1 MDCWQ
6 RWGPASAQS
15 WCCCAG
21 NAMSESFDTDVLI
34 AGGGPA
40 GLAAA
45 IAARQAGLTVM
56 LADPARPPIDKACG
70 EGIMPAGIAALRR
83 LGIELLPGQFSAL
96 AGMRFVDAHGA
107 VDAVFPHGR
116 GCGARRTTL
125 HQVMVER
132 AEQAGV
138 ELLWGSRVSFFYNNH
153 NTGRGRDSVKGGIL
167 LDGRGVRC
175 RWLIGADGQ
184 NSRLRA
190 HAGLEGL
197 RGVRRR
203 FGLRCHYAV
212 APWSEF
218 VEVHWGEH
226 GQMYI
231 TPVASDQVCVALLTH
246 CPKRLNTGL
255 SEAPADPHL
264 SAATGLTAVPAG
276 DPIFDEARVHFPA
289 VAARLGGASRLTRV
303 RGSLTVTR
311 SLPLVWR
318 ENLALVGEAS
328 GSVDAITG
336 EGLTMAFQQALALA
350 SALAAGDLQLYQ
362 AAHRRI
368 IRRPNF
374 MNRFLLS
381 MDRHTILRQRVLR
394 AFSAEPGLFAR
405 MLAIHVGESSCL
417 GVRGTVSLG
426 WRLLSLPRQAQTET
440 FPH

>member
-1 MDCWQ
+1 MNE
-6 RWGPASAQS
+6 G
-15 WCCCAG
+15 
-21 NAMSESFDTDVLI
+21 FDTDVLI

-45 IAARQAGLTVM
+45 IAARQGGLTVM

-83 LGIELLPGQFSAL
+83 LGIELLPGQFFAL
-96 AGMRFVDAHGA
+96 AGMRFVGAHGA
-107 VDAVFPHGR
+107 VDAVFPHER
-116 GCGARRTTL
+116 GCGARRTML

-138 ELLWGSRVSFFYNNH
+138 ELLWGSRVSFQQNH
-153 NTGRGRDSVKGGIL
+153 NTGWGRGSGKEEIL

-184 NSRLRA
+184 NSRVRA
-190 HAGLEGL
+190 QAGLERP
-197 RGVRRR
+197 RGMRRR

-231 TPVASDQVCVALLTH
+231 TPVASDQVCVALLTDG
-246 CPKRLNTGL
+246 PKKLNTGL
-255 SEAPADPHL
+255 SEAPANAHL
-264 SAATGLTAVPAG
+264 SAATGLTTARAG
-276 DPIFDEARVHFPA
+276 DSIFDEARAHFPA
-289 VAARLGGASRLTRV
+289 VAQRLGGAARLTRV
-303 RGSLTVTR
+303 RGSLTSTG

-350 SALAAGDLQLYQ
+350 AALAAGDLRLYQ

-368 IRRPNF
+368 MRRPNF
-374 MNRFLLS
+374 MNRLLLS
-381 MDRHTILRQRVLR
+381 MDRHAMLRQRVLR
-394 AFSAEPGLFAR
+394 AFCAEPGLFAR
-405 MLAIHVGESSCL
+405 MLAIHLGESSSAM
-417 GVRGTVSLG
+417 TV
-426 WRLLSLPRQAQTET
+426 
-440 FPH
+440 

>member
-1 MDCWQ
+1 V
-6 RWGPASAQS
+6 
-15 WCCCAG
+15 
-21 NAMSESFDTDVLI
+21 NESFDTDVLI

-45 IAARQAGLTVM
+45 IAARHAGLTVM
-56 LADPARPPIDKACG
+56 LADPDRPPIDKACG
-70 EGIMPAGIAALRR
+70 EGIMPAGIAALRQ

-116 GCGARRTTL
+116 GCGVRRTTL
-125 HQVMVER
+125 HQAMVER

-138 ELLWGSRVSFFYNNH
+138 ELLWGSRVSFHPRLRNH
-153 NTGRGRDSVKGGIL
+153 NRGWERASGKEGIL

-190 HAGLEGL
+190 QAGLDGP

-203 FGLRCHYAV
+203 FGFRCHYAT
-212 APWSEF
+212 APRSEF

-226 GQMYI
+226 GQMYV
-231 TPVASDQVCVALLTH
+231 TPVACDQVCVALLTH
-246 CPKRLNTGL
+246 GPNKPNTRLL
-255 SEAPADPHL
+255 A
-264 SAATGLTAVPAG
+264 SAGRAG
-276 DPIFDEARVHFPA
+276 DPILDEARAHFPA
-289 VAARLGGASRLTRV
+289 VAARLEGARRLTRM

-318 ENLALVGEAS
+318 ENLALIGEAS

-350 SALAAGDLQLYQ
+350 AALAAGDLRLYQ

-368 IRRPNF
+368 MRRPNF
-374 MNRFLLS
+374 MNRLLLN
-381 MDRHTILRQRVLR
+381 MDRHASLRQRVLR
-394 AFSAEPGLFAR
+394 AFCAEPGLFAR

-426 WRLLSLPRQAQTET
+426 WRLLGLSRQAQIEAL
-440 FPH
+440 PR